1 MKRLESTV
9 QLQNNLLEKLSTK
22 LDVEMEKRI
31 LMEKEMKKIMELVTR
46 V

>member
-1 MKRLESTV
+1 METTV
-9 QLQNNLLEKLSTK
+9 QLQYSLLEKLSNK
-22 LDVEMEKRI
+22 LDIEIEKRI

>member
-1 MKRLESTV
+1 METTV
-9 QLQNNLLEKLSTK
+9 QLQSSLLDKLSSK
-22 LDVEMEKRI
+22 LNTEIEKRI